1 VKQRG
6 SPWLQRLLRSWLAPG
21 PPSDNPASRRAPGWA
36 PQLLVKISH
45 RDPDQGCVSLGVRGA
60 HLTFG
65 RRRATIGLPAS
76 GLSYSVYERYHRVT
90 ALSARFGLLVVI
102 PILVAIAA
110 IVLVVLIIGPALDA
124 CEHASAARAAPGTP
138 ARSRRPNADPR

>member
-1 VKQRG
+1 MKQRG

-45 RDPDQGCVSLGVRGA
+45 RDPDQGHVSLGVCGA

-65 RRRATIGLPAS
+65 RCGRPSACRDQACPAA
-76 GLSYSVYERYHRVT
+76 SVSSVT
-90 ALSARFGLLVVI
+90 GSPAPSARFGLLIVI
-102 PILVAIAA
+102 LIVVAIAA
-110 IVLVVLIIGPALDA
+110 IVLVVLIIG
-124 CEHASAARAAPGTP
+124 
-138 ARSRRPNADPR
+138 RR